1 MSRRAAFIV
10 AFIVAHLGD
19 IMATMS
25 LVSDLSRPLAYIM
38 PSLVATVYLVAFLV
52 LLKA

>member
-10 AFIVAHLGD
+10 AVIVALLGD

-25 LVSDLSRPLAYIM
+25 LVSDLSSPLAYIM
-38 PSLVATVYLVAFLV
+38 PSLVATGYLVAFLV

>member
-10 AFIVAHLGD
+10 AVIVALLGD

-25 LVSDLSRPLAYIM
+25 LVSDLSPLAYIM
-38 PSLVATVYLVAFLV
+38 PSLVATGYLVAFLV